1 MLELFCYSRLEGGEE
16 LANIKSAKKRILVI
30 KKKSAVN
37 KANKTKMRSY
47 IRKFNQAVE
56 SGDKDAAA
64 VSFHDAEKVIRKTA
78 SKGTIHRNA
87 ADRRVSRLAQKL
99 NKMA

>member
-1 MLELFCYSRLEGGEE
+1 

-30 KKKSAVN
+30 RKKTAVN

-47 IRKFNQAVE
+47 IRRFNEAVD

-64 VSFHDAEKVIRKTA
+64 ASFYDAEKVIRKTA
-78 SKGTIHRNA
+78 SKGAIHRNA

>member
-1 MLELFCYSRLEGGEE
+1 M
-16 LANIKSAKKRILVI
+16 ANIKSAKKRILVI
-30 KKKSAVN
+30 RKKTEIN
-37 KANKTKMRSY
+37 KANKTKMKTY

-56 SGDKDAAA
+56 AGDKDAAA

-78 SKGTIHRNA
+78 SQGTIHRNA
-87 ADRRVSRLAQKL
+87 ADRRVSRLAHKL

>member
-1 MLELFCYSRLEGGEE
+1 M
-16 LANIKSAKKRILVI
+16 ANIKSAKKRILVI
-30 KKKSAVN
+30 KKKTAIN
-37 KANKTKMRSY
+37 KANKSKMKSF

-64 VSFHDAEKVIRKTA
+64 LSFHDAEKVIRKTA
-78 SKGTIHRNA
+78 SKGAIHRNA
-87 ADRRVSRLAQKL
+87 ADRRVSRLAHKL